1 MKLIKN
7 TIICL
12 IIVFA
17 SSLLNISTVFAQD
30 EKQPITVEGTTST
43 DQTIVSVDSAKPY
56 ESDTVYTQN

>member
-17 SSLLNISTVFAQD
+17 SNMLNISTVFAQD
-30 EKQPITVEGTTST
+30 EKPIIVEGTTST
-43 DQTIVSVDSAKPY
+43 EPIIVEGDSAPPY
-56 ESDTVYTQN
+56 TPDTVYTQN